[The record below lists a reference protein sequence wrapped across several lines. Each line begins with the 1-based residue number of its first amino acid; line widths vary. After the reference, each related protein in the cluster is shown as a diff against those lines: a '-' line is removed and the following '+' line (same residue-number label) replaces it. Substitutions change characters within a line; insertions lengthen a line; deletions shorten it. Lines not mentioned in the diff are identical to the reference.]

1 MNSRATPG
9 LSAFALMI
17 LLCAIWGFQQITI
30 KVAIEG
36 VSPVLQAGIRSL
48 AGLVLLTLWARWRGL
63 PLLNND
69 GTLRMG
75 LLAGFLF
82 ALEFI
87 FIYVGLAHTTA
98 SRMIVF
104 LYTAPCFTVLGLHWF
119 VPGERLNWRHF
130 SGIALAFAGLA
141 VGFLGEG
148 GTTANTL
155 IGDFLGLLGALGWA
169 ATTILIRATGL
180 SKISA
185 TKVLWYQL
193 AISAVVMLPLSP
205 LMGEAGIVSLNALTT
220 PVLLALAY
228 QGVQRLGV
236 GQRLLVLHRR
246 PCTTFRTASSTILP
260 LLVRGMSPPAAPW
273 PARGAAWCC
282 RGWSG
287 GCGSPVRRRA
297 RAPRAASRTAPRA
310 RRWGSAAASPGRS
323 PATRRPRQLLDL
335 AVDLGGADAHA
346 AGVERGVRAAVDDH
360 AAVRGDLAEVAV
372 APDVVEAL
380 EVGGVVLAA
389 VGVVPEADRHHREG
403 LGAHQLALLAAHRAC
418 RRRPTRRPPC
428 PGRGTGSR
436 RATPAAPGCRARS
449 RR

>member
-1 MNSRATPG
+1 
-9 LSAFALMI
+9 MI

-30 KVAIEG
+30 KIAIEG
-36 VSPVLQAGIRSL
+36 VSPVLQSGIRSL

-228 QGVQRLGV
+228 QGVIVAFASYLAWFWLLQRYIVGRMMVFSFLTPIFGV
-236 GQRLLVLHRR
+236 AFGVL
-246 PCTTFRTASSTILP
+246 FLDDP
-260 LLVRGMSPPAAPW
+260 LTPSFLF
-273 PARGAAWCC
+273 
-282 RGWSG
+282 
-287 GCGSPVRRRA
+287 
-297 RAPRAASRTAPRA
+297 
-310 RRWGSAAASPGRS
+310 
-323 PATRRPRQLLDL
+323 
-335 AVDLGGADAHA
+335 A
-346 AGVERGVRAAVDDH
+346 AGC
-360 AAVRGDLAEVAV
+360 VAMGIVLVNLPQKKPV
-372 APDVVEAL
+372 A
-380 EVGGVVLAA
+380 
-389 VGVVPEADRHHREG
+389 
-403 LGAHQLALLAAHRAC
+403 
-418 RRRPTRRPPC
+418 
-428 PGRGTGSR
+428 
-436 RATPAAPGCRARS
+436 
-449 RR
+449 

>member
-148 GTTANTL
+148 GSTANTL

-228 QGVQRLGV
+228 QGVIVAFASYLAWFWLLQRYVVGRMMVFSFLTPIFGV
-236 GQRLLVLHRR
+236 AFGVLVLGD
-246 PCTTFRTASSTILP
+246 P
-260 LLVRGMSPPAAPW
+260 LTPSFLF
-273 PARGAAWCC
+273 
-282 RGWSG
+282 
-287 GCGSPVRRRA
+287 
-297 RAPRAASRTAPRA
+297 
-310 RRWGSAAASPGRS
+310 
-323 PATRRPRQLLDL
+323 
-335 AVDLGGADAHA
+335 A
-346 AGVERGVRAAVDDH
+346 AGC
-360 AAVRGDLAEVAV
+360 VAM
-372 APDVVEAL
+372 
-380 EVGGVVLAA
+380 GIVL
-389 VGVVPEADRHHREG
+389 VNLP
-403 LGAHQLALLAAHRAC
+403 
-418 RRRPTRRPPC
+418 
-428 PGRGTGSR
+428 SR
-436 RATPAAPGCRARS
+436 KS
-449 RR
+449 D

>member
-1 MNSRATPG
+1 
-9 LSAFALMI
+9 MI

-30 KVAIEG
+30 KIAIEG
-36 VSPVLQAGIRSL
+36 VSPVLQSGIRSL

-104 LYTAPCFTVLGLHWF
+104 LYTAPCMTVLGLHWF
-119 VPGERLNWRHF
+119 VPGERLGWRHF

-148 GTTANTL
+148 GTTENTL
-155 IGDFLGLLGALGWA
+155 VGDLLGLLAAIGWA
-169 ATTILIRATGL
+169 ATTVLIRATGL

-228 QGVQRLGV
+228 QGVIVAFASYLAWFWLLQRYIVGRMMVFSFLTPIFGV
-236 GQRLLVLHRR
+236 AFGVL
-246 PCTTFRTASSTILP
+246 FLDDP
-260 LLVRGMSPPAAPW
+260 LTPSFLF
-273 PARGAAWCC
+273 
-282 RGWSG
+282 
-287 GCGSPVRRRA
+287 
-297 RAPRAASRTAPRA
+297 
-310 RRWGSAAASPGRS
+310 
-323 PATRRPRQLLDL
+323 
-335 AVDLGGADAHA
+335 A
-346 AGVERGVRAAVDDH
+346 AGC
-360 AAVRGDLAEVAV
+360 VAMGIVLVNLPQKKPV
-372 APDVVEAL
+372 A
-380 EVGGVVLAA
+380 
-389 VGVVPEADRHHREG
+389 
-403 LGAHQLALLAAHRAC
+403 
-418 RRRPTRRPPC
+418 
-428 PGRGTGSR
+428 
-436 RATPAAPGCRARS
+436 
-449 RR
+449 

>member
-9 LSAFALMI
+9 LSAFTLMI

-148 GTTANTL
+148 GSTANTL

-228 QGVQRLGV
+228 QGVIVAFASYLAWFWLLQRYVVGRMMVFSFLTPIFGV
-236 GQRLLVLHRR
+236 ASASGLASASWFFTARHAPRCAPPVRR
-246 PCTTFRTASSTILP
+246 SCRSWCAGC
-260 LLVRGMSPPAAPW
+260 RPPAAPW

-282 RGWSG
+282 RGSAADASTRSSSSARPSRSLTNSTTRTSPGLPG
-287 GCGSPVRRRA
+287 GQSWPITSDSTTS
-297 RAPRAASRTAPRA
+297 AASR
-310 RRWGSAAASPGRS
+310 PG
-323 PATRRPRQLLDL
+323 
-335 AVDLGGADAHA
+335 G
-346 AGVERGVRAAVDDH
+346 
-360 AAVRGDLAEVAV
+360 
-372 APDVVEAL
+372 
-380 EVGGVVLAA
+380 
-389 VGVVPEADRHHREG
+389 
-403 LGAHQLALLAAHRAC
+403 
-418 RRRPTRRPPC
+418 
-428 PGRGTGSR
+428 
-436 RATPAAPGCRARS
+436 RS
-449 RR
+449 RRCRCARRPG

>member
-30 KVAIEG
+30 KIAIEG
-36 VSPVLQAGIRSL
+36 VSPVLQSGIRSL

-104 LYTAPCFTVLGLHWF
+104 LYTAPCMTVLGLHWF
-119 VPGERLNWRHF
+119 VPGERLGWRHF

-148 GTTANTL
+148 GTTENTL
-155 IGDFLGLLGALGWA
+155 VGDLLGLLAAIGWA
-169 ATTILIRATGL
+169 ATTVLIRATGL

-228 QGVQRLGV
+228 QGVIVAFASYLAWFWLLQRYIVGRMMVFSFLTPIFGV
-236 GQRLLVLHRR
+236 AFGVL
-246 PCTTFRTASSTILP
+246 FLDDP
-260 LLVRGMSPPAAPW
+260 LTPSFLF
-273 PARGAAWCC
+273 
-282 RGWSG
+282 
-287 GCGSPVRRRA
+287 
-297 RAPRAASRTAPRA
+297 
-310 RRWGSAAASPGRS
+310 
-323 PATRRPRQLLDL
+323 
-335 AVDLGGADAHA
+335 A
-346 AGVERGVRAAVDDH
+346 AGC
-360 AAVRGDLAEVAV
+360 VAMGIVLVNLPQKKPV
-372 APDVVEAL
+372 A
-380 EVGGVVLAA
+380 
-389 VGVVPEADRHHREG
+389 
-403 LGAHQLALLAAHRAC
+403 
-418 RRRPTRRPPC
+418 
-428 PGRGTGSR
+428 
-436 RATPAAPGCRARS
+436 
-449 RR
+449 